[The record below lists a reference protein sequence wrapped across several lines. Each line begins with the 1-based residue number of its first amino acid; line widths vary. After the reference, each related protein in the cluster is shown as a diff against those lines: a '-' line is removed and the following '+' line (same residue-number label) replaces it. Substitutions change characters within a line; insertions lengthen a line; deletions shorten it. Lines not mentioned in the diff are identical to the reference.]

1 MTYPTRTIAL
11 LCELLHPPVP
21 PDPRPIQRLHNEMF
35 EGGQPAYAGF
45 QISPQG
51 PVLSN
56 PVVTPGAVSQVAFL
70 ADRLQFREERGS
82 LTHETF
88 ASQVREIAERSA
100 PLRGIS
106 VYAGQQ
112 IVLRSL
118 VNPKTATDTR
128 AFLRNRVFGFGEE
141 LDLLGRS
148 PHLTGLRLGFE
159 PAPNESNAF
168 GLRIESYNADPRSLY
183 IEVQGTFGA
192 VPVQDLQAVETNVL
206 ATYGFLMEKV
216 LPFLAHFDRRDQP
229 GLDPT
234 GNDPAGNDPDQLG

>member
-11 LCELLHPPVP
+11 LCELLHPPAP

-45 QISPQG
+45 QIGPQG

-56 PVVTPGAVSQVAFL
+56 PVVSPGAVSQVAFL

-88 ASQVREIAERSA
+88 AAQVREIAERSA
-100 PLRGIS
+100 PLRGIP

-112 IVLRSL
+112 IILRSL

-128 AFLRNRVFGFGEE
+128 TFLRDRLFGFGDE
-141 LDLLGRS
+141 LDRLGPS
-148 PHLTGLRLGFE
+148 PHLVGLRLGFGPDPE
-159 PAPNESNAF
+159 QSSAF
-168 GLRIESYNADPRSLY
+168 GLRIESYNPDPRSLY
-183 IEVQGTFGA
+183 IEVQGSFG
-192 VPVQDLQAVETNVL
+192 PIPTQDLATVETNVL
-206 ATYGFLMEKV
+206 STYGFLVDKV
-216 LPFLAHFDRRDQP
+216 LPFLGHFDRRDSS
-229 GLDPT
+229 
-234 GNDPAGNDPDQLG
+234 GNDGEDAG